1 MTPIFALLQF
11 LHKQENVSTLPNIEE
26 PTTGG
31 PSLFG
36 GGQQPEPAGGA
47 STPTSDMERE
57 FGPQGHDRLY
67 LSEIGGK
74 VPEGFKGKTY
84 TGARGSPYIDRR
96 LVTPEQI
103 EALHPKDKNKDTAY
117 GGMIMINHPTHGTKV
132 VLRKPKGGHRGY
144 NYTIPKGGANPDE
157 SPEDAA
163 LREVLEE
170 TGYECRIVGEMPGHF
185 QSGVNNRM
193 FLMEP
198 VGGSPTQ
205 FQDDETEDVKS
216 FTYAEAEAEINKTE
230 NEDGRKRD
238 LHLLKYAFSTHKENK
253 DDEKMGANIQ
263 AKLDALKPPE
273 QTSLSAGAAV
283 KIFGEAVD
291 HFLEN
296 GEFPDSFLNREH
308 PDFDKWIGVRKM
320 IYNRLIDGSDQSQTC
335 KDFTNAF
342 WAKYSKNKGYN
353 EYQNPSR
360 ILDKMTYKMSESA
373 DKVEGAILS
382 EYMAE
387 LYGNPQVRWKGQNLS
402 VTIDEHGNLEH
413 YTLEQVSELVEAYDK
428 WREEGGPSTGKLPD
442 KYDPE
447 HERFEGKSY
456 DFEIGGWE
464 IAAQV
469 AKNSL
474 PQRKNHSAEIDDFAV
489 DNSLM
494 WPHTA
499 DEDEVVGTLEDYKKG
514 GKHFLDDNAWYSP
527 KERHNIFL
535 NRHRMNAHMR
545 NIVKQQLKLTKGM
558 LDLAV
563 PDSTDYI
570 VYRNTTA
577 AEVTK
582 PWEDRSDFWEH
593 HITEDAPTHEVVD
606 EDESLKR
613 MYASGFPKNVD
624 EERKRGGPN
633 AYHAYVYSRPLVNGS
648 IFPQGMGASS
658 DAESVNVVMKV
669 PKENMFMLPF
679 QFSSLHSPEQETLMS
694 LPNRF
699 RARVF
704 HSQRKHNS
712 LLSRDT
718 AFKFSPKRNGYE
730 PENTFYHDAGV
741 DMGVHNE
748 RGENVGSWGV
758 GVAEPHRDWAEEGSK
773 KKLKDMGGSAP
784 GGLYT
789 ADNGDE
795 YYIKH
800 GREHQHVIED
810 LANTIYRHVG
820 IPVPESELINYDG
833 KVAHSSKMVDGQV
846 VADLPSPSKF
856 NHPDIKNGHLVDCL
870 LGNWDVAGTGD
881 KPYGNLLFGDDGKVY
896 RIDNGGALDLSGSGA
911 TKPVAFGPVRSKPA
925 LTEMDRFMEP
935 DNLTSGVLG
944 EMSVEDYQRALE
956 PLYKLDNTAI
966 AQLVNDSGVPPTDMD
981 RLVQTLISR
990 RNNIIQWA
998 VDKGYTDD
1006 LSFAEIEQK
1015 HAFYKS
1021 EPSISEALEVLKKR
1035 PVIYLKDLR
1044 RNEDD

>member
-308 PDFDKWIGVRKM
+308 PDFDKWIGIRKM
-320 IYNRLIDGSDQSQTC
+320 LYSRLIDGSDESQVC
-335 KDFTNAF
+335 KKFTDAF
-342 WAKYSKNKGYN
+342 WAKYTKNKGYD
-353 EYQNPSR
+353 EKQNPTR
-360 ILDKMTYKMSESA
+360 ILDRITAEAASHAEDIAVM
-373 DKVEGAILS
+373 VLG
-382 EYMAE
+382 EYLAE
-387 LYGNPQVRWKGQNLS
+387 LYGNPQVRWQGENIP
-402 VTIDEHGNLEH
+402 VTIDEHGNIEH
-413 YTLEQVSELVEAYDK
+413 YTFEQLKVLAKAYTE

-456 DFEIGGWE
+456 DFEMGGWE
-464 IAAQV
+464 IAAQIAV
-469 AKNSL
+469 KSL
-474 PQRKNHSAEIDDFAV
+474 PRKENQEYQINDWAYINGTS
-489 DNSLM
+489 
-494 WPHTA
+494 WPSTA
-499 DEDEVVGTLEDYKKG
+499 DEDEVVGTLEDYEAG
-514 GKHFLDDNAWYSP
+514 GKYYENQEDYQTQKIYQTKLM
-527 KERHNIFL
+527 
-535 NRHRMNAHMR
+535 RHRMDAHMR
-545 NIVKQQLKLTKGM
+545 DVVKHQLKLTKGM

-570 VYRNTTA
+570 MYRNTKT
-577 AEVTK
+577 AEVSK

-593 HITEDAPTHEVVD
+593 HITEDAPTHNLGYDD
-606 EDESLKR
+606 EDRNDIALKR
-613 MYASGFPKNVD
+613 MYASGFPKSGI
-624 EERKRGGPN
+624 EEQKRGGTN

-648 IFPQGMGASS
+648 IFPQSYGSGKMPTNI
-658 DAESVNVVMKV
+658 NVVMKV
-669 PKENMFMLPF
+669 PKENIFMLPF
-679 QFSSLHSPEQETLMS
+679 LFKSPANLRGEQE
-694 LPNRF
+694 P
-699 RARVF
+699 
-704 HSQRKHNS
+704 
-712 LLSRDT
+712 
-718 AFKFSPKRNGYE
+718 
-730 PENTFYHDAGV
+730 
-741 DMGVHNE
+741 
-748 RGENVGSWGV
+748 
-758 GVAEPHRDWAEEGSK
+758 
-773 KKLKDMGGSAP
+773 
-784 GGLYT
+784 
-789 ADNGDE
+789 
-795 YYIKH
+795 
-800 GREHQHVIED
+800 
-810 LANTIYRHVG
+810 
-820 IPVPESELINYDG
+820 
-833 KVAHSSKMVDGQV
+833 
-846 VADLPSPSKF
+846 
-856 NHPDIKNGHLVDCL
+856 
-870 LGNWDVAGTGD
+870 
-881 KPYGNLLFGDDGKVY
+881 
-896 RIDNGGALDLSGSGA
+896 
-911 TKPVAFGPVRSKPA
+911 
-925 LTEMDRFMEP
+925 
-935 DNLTSGVLG
+935 
-944 EMSVEDYQRALE
+944 
-956 PLYKLDNTAI
+956 
-966 AQLVNDSGVPPTDMD
+966 
-981 RLVQTLISR
+981 
-990 RNNIIQWA
+990 
-998 VDKGYTDD
+998 
-1006 LSFAEIEQK
+1006 
-1015 HAFYKS
+1015 
-1021 EPSISEALEVLKKR
+1021 
-1035 PVIYLKDLR
+1035 
-1044 RNEDD
+1044 

>member
-1 MTPIFALLQF
+1 MTPIFALLHF
-11 LHKQENVSTLPNIEE
+11 LNKQENVSTLPNIEE
-26 PTTGG
+26 LTTGG

-36 GGQQPEPAGGA
+36 GGQQPKPAGEA

-74 VPEGFKGKTY
+74 APEGFTGKTY

-96 LVTPEQI
+96 MVTPEQI

-263 AKLDALKPPE
+263 AKLDALTPE
-273 QTSLSAGAAV
+273 QSSLSAGAAV
-283 KIFGEAVD
+283 KVFGEAVD
-291 HFLEN
+291 QFLEN
-296 GEFPDSFLNREH
+296 GEFPDSFLDRERS
-308 PDFDKWIGVRKM
+308 DFDKWIGVRKM
-320 IYNRLIDGSDQSQTC
+320 IYNRLIDGSDQGQAC
-335 KDFTNAF
+335 KKFTDAF
-342 WAKYSKNKGYN
+342 WAKYSKNKGYD
-353 EYQNPSR
+353 EKQNPAR
-360 ILDKMTYKMSESA
+360 ILDKITNAASSHAEELPVM
-373 DKVEGAILS
+373 ILG
-382 EYMAE
+382 EYLAE
-387 LYGNPQVRWKGQNLS
+387 LYGNPQVRWQGEDIP
-402 VTIDEHGNLEH
+402 VTIDEHGNVEH
-413 YTLEQVSELVEAYDK
+413 YTIDQLNALVDAYNDWK
-428 WREEGGPSTGKLPD
+428 QGGPSTGKLPD

-469 AKNSL
+469 AIKAL
-474 PQRKNHSAEIDDFAV
+474 PRKENHEYQMNDWAYT
-489 DNSLM
+489 NGLN
-494 WPHTA
+494 WPSTA
-499 DEDEVVGTLEDYKKG
+499 DENEVVGSLEDYKAG
-514 GKHFLDDNAWYSP
+514 GKYYENQEDYQT
-527 KERHNIFL
+527 ERL
-535 NRHRMNAHMR
+535 YQTKLMRHRMNAHMR
-545 NIVKQQLKLTKGM
+545 DIVKQQIKLTKGM

-570 VYRNTTA
+570 MYRNTSTS
-577 AEVTK
+577 EVTK
-582 PWEDRSDFWEH
+582 PWEDRSNFWEH
-593 HITEDAPTHEVVD
+593 KETEKAPTHD
-606 EDESLKR
+606 TLDDYQSLQR
-613 MYASGFPKNVD
+613 MYSSGFPKSGI
-624 EERKRGGPN
+624 EERERGGTN

-648 IFPQGMGASS
+648 IFPQSYGMGSGP
-658 DAESVNVVMKV
+658 ESVNVVMKV

-679 QFSSLHSPEQETLMS
+679 QFSDAHANEQEALMA

-704 HSQRKHNS
+704 RSQGQNDS
-712 LLSRDT
+712 LLNKPN
-718 AFKFSPKRNGYE
+718 AFKLSPKKNGYE

-810 LANTIYRHVG
+810 LANTVYRHVG

-846 VADLPSPSKF
+846 VSDLPSPSKF

-881 KPYGNLLFGDDGKVY
+881 KPYGNLLFGEDGKVY

-911 TKPVAFGPVRSKPA
+911 TKPVAFGPVHSKPA